1 MKRRFLP
8 PWRWLPLV
16 WAAMTCAAAGGEDA
30 RRVGFWI
37 DVYRGEPVTYDEVL
51 EDLAGVRVVYLG
63 ECHSLERHHDIQ
75 ARILADLGK
84 KGVPLVLGLEQM
96 EAFNQ
101 PDLDRYNQGKIDF
114 DQLAEATRWSQRWEN
129 YPQYRPILESA
140 RKLAAPILALN
151 ARRETIRQVVRSGG
165 IDKLDPQ
172 LRKELPADVQLEDPL
187 YEKLLNIYMMVHASV
202 TPQRMRPM
210 LQAQIAR
217 DEVMAAVL
225 CEFLQSEAHS
235 GRTAVVLCGSGHVN
249 YGLGTAARVR
259 RRMPGVK
266 DRIILLS
273 ESGDVELSPAMK
285 AVSRQIHVTH
295 EQLRQIDRPIA
306 DYLHATALAATPGQD

>member
-1 MKRRFLP
+1 MKRIVRPLHG
-8 PWRWLPLV
+8 WLPLV
-16 WAAMTCAAAGGEDA
+16 WATMTCAAAGGEDA
-30 RRVGFWI
+30 RRAGFWI
-37 DVYRGEPVTYDEVL
+37 DVYRGEPVTYGEVL
-51 EDLAGVRVVYLG
+51 EDLAGARIVYLG
-63 ECHSLERHHDIQ
+63 ECHGLERHHDIQ
-75 ARILADLGK
+75 AGIVTDLGK

-96 EAFNQ
+96 ESFHQ
-101 PDLDRYNQGKIDF
+101 PQLDRYNRGEIELE
-114 DQLAEATRWSQRWEN
+114 QLAEATQWSQRWEN
-129 YPQYRPILESA
+129 YLQYRSILQGA
-140 RKLAAPILALN
+140 RKLGAPILALN

-172 LRKELPADVQLEDPL
+172 VRKELPAEMQLEDPL
-187 YEKLLNIYMMVHASV
+187 YEKLLNIYMMVHASA
-202 TPQRMRPM
+202 TPQRLRPM

-217 DEVMAAVL
+217 DEVMASVL
-225 CEFLQSEAHS
+225 CEFLKSEEHS
-235 GRTAVVLCGSGHVN
+235 GRTAIVLCGSGHVN

-266 DRIILLS
+266 DRVILLS

-306 DYLHATALAATPGQD
+306 DYLHATALAATPGRD